1 MSGTETPGLSV
12 AWYWR
17 NKTLRSAAI
26 VFRTPDSFL
35 KKHGIREVRQGTFLK
50 RRSCCLSKSS
60 RKNNGKC
67 RNQLL
72 ITRLRKLGEQ
82 PAERAV
88 YNSVRNFTKKSCIA
102 GQVPVDHAGLRA
114 LAACPVTRAAARSSP
129 RQGGNCEPRPSHLC
143 ECHRQGLQS
152 RFSRAQTAALLRPFK
167 AAFRIR
173 VKLGLLV

>member
-1 MSGTETPGLSV
+1 MALWKSGNLSETQKLPLV
-12 AWYWR
+12 
-17 NKTLRSAAI
+17 KVLE
-26 VFRTPDSFL
+26 
-35 KKHGIREVRQGTFLK
+35 KH
-50 RRSCCLSKSS
+50 
-60 RKNNGKC
+60 NGKC

-72 ITRLRKLGEQ
+72 ITRLSKLGEQ

-88 YNSVRNFTKKSCIA
+88 YNYVRNFTKKASIA

-129 RQGGNCEPRPSHLC
+129 RQGGKCEPRPSHLC

-173 VKLGLLV
+173 VKLGLFV